1 MKTVLMVFR
10 VLIIFVGLAACLFTP
25 VVSPTEAQA
34 SKRIQKPQSRKLVR
48 DLPASSKRWALI
60 IGVDRYPR
68 SPLLPSLWGAAKDAE
83 NLKNALINYAGFQ
96 EDRVILMTTSQKEDQ
111 QPTRTNIIE
120 QLSKMIRS
128 VEKDGL
134 LLISFAGHGIERKRQ
149 TFLIPTDV
157 IYNGD
162 TLFLETTS
170 VELTFVENSIR
181 NASVQQVVILLDTC
195 RDYPTARGITDDKA
209 YERAFSLDKRNSKV
223 EAFALLYATSEGDP
237 AFESPVKQGGYFT
250 SAVVEALSGKAANE
264 KGEVTLNS
272 LVRYVGEKVPE
283 MSKKGIG
290 VEQKPK
296 YKIEGYMANDLVI
309 AIVPP
314 QLKPVTLPMIKPERV
329 SLVISPQPPMF
340 IPAEVSTLTIAA
352 SKPAPPQPKTPI
364 TLPETRVEKLPIIS
378 RVAPSIT
385 APPTML
391 FTKPEIPPPPPRE
404 MPVTSGVTRT
414 NQIGSAGIPLSLVSF
429 DIVEELDMRGATKN
443 RSKGQTWGFS
453 VDLGNEINLEM
464 VEIHGGKFAMG
475 SQQNESG
482 STANERPQRE
492 VSTHDFA
499 MSKYEVT
506 QAQWRAVAGL
516 PKVRID
522 LNPHPSYFKGDSLP
536 VEQVS
541 WEEAVEFC
549 ERLSWKTKQPYRLPS
564 EAEWEYACRAGTSTP
579 FHFGK
584 TITTEI
590 VNYDANFP
598 YPSAPKGKYRQ
609 RTTEVGSLRV
619 ANAFGLFD
627 MHGNVMEWCADMWH
641 ENYAGAP
648 KDQKSWEEGG
658 DLKYRVVRGG
668 NWFNKATVSRTAY
681 RDHFLQDHRAYTI
694 GFRIVVSK

>member
-1 MKTVLMVFR
+1 MKTVLMAFQ
-10 VLIIFVGLAACLFTP
+10 VLIIFVGSTAYLFTP
-25 VVSPTEAQA
+25 VVSHTEAQA
-34 SKRIQKPQSRKLVR
+34 DKRTRKPQSRKLVR
-48 DLPASSKRWALI
+48 DLPISSKRWALI
-60 IGVDRYPR
+60 IGVDEYPR
-68 SPLLPSLWGAAKDAE
+68 SLLLPRLWSAGKDAE
-83 NLKNALINYAGFQ
+83 NLKNALITYAGFQ

-149 TFLIPTDV
+149 TFLIPSDV
-157 IYNGD
+157 IYND
-162 TLFLETTS
+162 DVSFLEQTS

-195 RDYPTARGITDDKA
+195 RDYPTARGITDDRA

-223 EAFALLYATSEGDP
+223 EAFALLYATSEGDR
-237 AFESPVKQGGYFT
+237 AFESSVKQGGYFT

-283 MSKKGIG
+283 MSKKGVG

-296 YKIEGYMANDLVI
+296 YKIEGYMANELVI
-309 AIVPP
+309 AMVPHRLKPPAEAPTLTLEASKPALP
-314 QLKPVTLPMIKPERV
+314 QPHPPVTLPAM
-329 SLVISPQPPMF
+329 
-340 IPAEVSTLTIAA
+340 
-352 SKPAPPQPKTPI
+352 
-364 TLPETRVEKLPIIS
+364 RVEKPLIIGQ
-378 RVAPSIT
+378 VAPSI
-385 APPTML
+385 PPPPNML
-391 FTKPEIPPPPPRE
+391 FKKPEMPPPPPRD
-404 MPVTSGVTRT
+404 MPVTSGMTRT
-414 NQIGSAGIPLSLVSF
+414 NRIGSLSLVSF
-429 DIVEELDMRGATKN
+429 DIVEELDVRGAIK
-443 RSKGQTWGFS
+443 RWGKGQTWGFS
-453 VDLGNEINLEM
+453 IDLGNEINLEM
-464 VEIHGGKFAMG
+464 VEIRGGKFEMG
-475 SQQNESG
+475 SQQGESG

-492 VSTHDFA
+492 VSISDFA

-516 PKVRID
+516 RKVQID
-522 LNPHPSYFKGDSLP
+522 LNPQPSYFKGDSLP

-549 ERLSWKTKQPYRLPS
+549 GRLSRETKQNYRLPS

-584 TITTEI
+584 TITAEI

-609 RTTEVGSLRV
+609 QTTAVGSLRA

-627 MHGNVMEWCADMWH
+627 MHGNVMEWCADVWH
-641 ENYAGAP
+641 ENYVGAP

-681 RDHFLQDHRAYTI
+681 RDRFLRDQRAYTI
-694 GFRIVVSK
+694 GFRIAVSK